1 MTTSSNRFFQLM
13 PTGPARVRLE
23 EAEAFF
29 LSGNLNEGLAAA
41 QQAWREFPREPDV
54 FRVLAYL
61 HMARGEYPP
70 ASTAAYQ
77 SVLLEGDNPASH
89 AILTQV
95 YLTFNMLTD
104 AEKALDLAR
113 RRFPQDASLV
123 VLEAD
128 LRFRKHQPYLG
139 AQLAKQAL
147 ELNPDDAYA
156 KALLG
161 VYRVQ
166 QKQYPASIAPLRAAT
181 QAYPQRWD
189 YLRDLG
195 IALLHVGDSQEARTA
210 LTQSLRINPA
220 DLATKQHL
228 FLALRMCTSSSALWK
243 VALYFYDHTSF
254 GWLLWVLGVLSSFV
268 GLIWLLVWLLP
279 GDAHD
284 ATSYSDMV
292 TPLLL
297 LVGGIALILLC
308 HAGITLR
315 SRKGKAFDLRLWK
328 TLDDGGQA

>member
-1 MTTSSNRFFQLM
+1 MDTTSNRFFQLM

-29 LSGNLNEGLAAA
+29 LDGNLNEGLAAA
-41 QQAWREFPREPDV
+41 QQAWREFPHEPDV

-77 SVLLEGDNPASH
+77 AVLLDGDNPASH

-95 YLTFNMLTD
+95 YLTFNMLLD
-104 AEKALDLAR
+104 AEKSLDIAR

-128 LRFRKHQPYLG
+128 MRFRKHQPYLG

-161 VYRVQ
+161 VYLVRV
-166 QKQYPASIAPLRAAT
+166 KKYPAGVAPLRAAT

-195 IALLHVGDSQEARTA
+195 IALLHVGAAEEARAA

-220 DLATKQHL
+220 DNTTKQHL
-228 FLALRMCTSSSALWK
+228 YIALRLSTSSPAVWK

-254 GWLLWVLGVLSSFV
+254 GWLLWVLGLISGIV
-268 GLIWLLVWLLP
+268 GLIWLLVWFFP
-279 GDAHD
+279 DEPHTPA
-284 ATSYSDMV
+284 SYSEMI
-292 TPLLL
+292 TPLILL
-297 LVGGIALILLC
+297 LGGIALIVLC
-308 HAGITLR
+308 HTGITLR
-315 SRKGKAFDLRLWK
+315 GRKGKAFDMRLWK
-328 TLDDGGQA
+328 ALDDGGLA

>member
-113 RRFPQDASLV
+113 RRFRRGGFFCVRFFRLNGFGHRRFGFGFF
-123 VLEAD
+123 
-128 LRFRKHQPYLG
+128 LRWSRFG
-139 AQLAKQAL
+139 F
-147 ELNPDDAYA
+147 
-156 KALLG
+156 
-161 VYRVQ
+161 
-166 QKQYPASIAPLRAAT
+166 AA
-181 QAYPQRWD
+181 
-189 YLRDLG
+189 
-195 IALLHVGDSQEARTA
+195 
-210 LTQSLRINPA
+210 
-220 DLATKQHL
+220 
-228 FLALRMCTSSSALWK
+228 
-243 VALYFYDHTSF
+243 
-254 GWLLWVLGVLSSFV
+254 
-268 GLIWLLVWLLP
+268 
-279 GDAHD
+279 
-284 ATSYSDMV
+284 
-292 TPLLL
+292 
-297 LVGGIALILLC
+297 
-308 HAGITLR
+308 
-315 SRKGKAFDLRLWK
+315 
-328 TLDDGGQA
+328 